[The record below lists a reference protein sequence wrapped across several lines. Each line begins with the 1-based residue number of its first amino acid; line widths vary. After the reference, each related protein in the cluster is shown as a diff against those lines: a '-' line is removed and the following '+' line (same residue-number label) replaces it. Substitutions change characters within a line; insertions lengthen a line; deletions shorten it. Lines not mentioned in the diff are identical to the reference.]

1 MSFNDLGLSAEL
13 LRAVSDQGYDIP
25 TPIQRQAIPV
35 ILEGRDVMAA
45 AQTGTGKT
53 AGFTLPLLQ
62 RLNNGVKP
70 AKGVIRALV
79 LTPTRE
85 LAAQVEESVRTYG
98 RHLPLRSVAIFG
110 GVNINPQFKTL
121 RNGVD
126 ILVAT
131 PGRLMDHVQQKTI
144 DLSKIEILVLDE
156 ADRMLD
162 MGFIPEVR
170 RILALLPKVRQ
181 NLLFSATFSP
191 EIKRLADGIMHKP
204 ALIEIDR
211 KNMSAELIAQVV
223 HPVEQKQ
230 KRGLLSYLI
239 SSNNWQQVLVFIRT
253 KHSADRLAKQLQL
266 DGLKAIAIH
275 GNKSQGARTSALA
288 DFKSGKIR
296 VLVATDIAA
305 RGLDIDQLPHV
316 VNYDLPNIPED
327 YVHRIGRTGR
337 AGNEGRAISLVSA
350 EEHKLLKDI
359 ERLIGR
365 EIPREKVWEYAAAS
379 WGYGDPGV
387 VQTATRPDEEE
398 TRQRQSRPNT
408 RRRPQ
413 SRASGDRR
421 SSPSAR
427 HSKPREDNGRSNS
440 SSRQGQSQGDNR
452 RPNSPAHQARR
463 QDNNRRSNSSPHHSQ
478 QQADG
483 GRSHSAP
490 RDAQSQAQSREA
502 GAPATS
508 QKNFTKQNRP
518 RRKRNA
524 APREVS
530 ALLG

>member
-1 MSFNDLGLSAEL
+1 MSFNELGLSAEL
-13 LRAVSDQGYDIP
+13 LRAVSEQGYDTP

-79 LTPTRE
+79 LIPTRE

-98 RHLPLRSVAIFG
+98 KHLPLRSAAIFG

-170 RILALLPKVRQ
+170 RILALLPKQRQ
-181 NLLFSATFSP
+181 NLLFSATFP
-191 EIKRLADGIMHKP
+191 DEIKRLVKGIMQQP
-204 ALIEIDR
+204 ALIEVARPNI
-211 KNMSAELIAQVV
+211 SAELIAQVV

-239 SSNNWQQVLVFIRT
+239 SSNNWQQVLVFMRT

-266 DGLKAIAIH
+266 DGLKAVAIH
-275 GNKSQGARTSALA
+275 GNKSQGARTRALS
-288 DFKSGKIR
+288 DFKAGKVR

-316 VNYDLPNIPED
+316 VNYDLPSIPED

-337 AGNEGRAISLVSA
+337 AGNEGRAISLVCA

-379 WGYGDPGV
+379 WGYGDAGV
-387 VQTATRPDEEE
+387 VQSATRPDEEE
-398 TRQRQSRPNT
+398 AGRRQARPNT

-413 SRASGDRR
+413 SRSSGDRR
-421 SSPSAR
+421 SSPSA
-427 HSKPREDNGRSNS
+427 PNNS
-440 SSRQGQSQGDNR
+440 SRHTQQRPDRQPQRDNRGSGSSAQHGQRRDENRRSHSQRPEDNR
-452 RPNSPAHQARR
+452 RSH
-463 QDNNRRSNSSPHHSQ
+463 SSP
-478 QQADG
+478 QQAQPPVKNPEHTPAKLKSRR
-483 GRSHSAP
+483 GRNRNP
-490 RDAQSQAQSREA
+490 KKEV
-502 GAPATS
+502 PAL
-508 QKNFTKQNRP
+508 F
-518 RRKRNA
+518 
-524 APREVS
+524 
-530 ALLG
+530 G